1 MHDHSNHSGEKNIK
15 TTLALNICFTV
26 IEFVGGFFTNSLAIL
41 SDALHDLGDSL
52 VLGLALYAEKKS
64 KKGADAKRTFGYA
77 RLSVLSAT
85 VSGAVLIGGSLYI
98 LSEAIPRLLH
108 PESVNAGGMMI
119 LAVVGIIFN
128 ALGAWRLKKGE
139 SVNEKVLSWHLIE
152 DVLGWITVL
161 IGGALIYAFDLPILD
176 PIITICFT
184 LFILWGVIKSMREVV
199 NLLLQGVPSNT
210 NLDALRADIKNIDGV
225 LGIHDLHVWSLD
237 GKSNVLTAHV
247 VVRPQGIDDA
257 HVLQRQIKQKL
268 HDGHEI
274 EHSTIELETEK
285 TCTGDDC

>member
-1 MHDHSNHSGEKNIK
+1 MHDHNHPSGEKNIK
-15 TTLALNICFTV
+15 TALALNICFTV

-52 VLGLALYAEKKS
+52 VLGLALFAEKKS
-64 KKGADAKRTFGYA
+64 KKGADSKRTFGYA

-85 VSGAVLIGGSLYI
+85 VSGAVLIGGSLFI

-128 ALGAWRLKKGE
+128 AIGAWRLKKGE

-152 DVLGWITVL
+152 DVLGWIAVL
-161 IGGALIYAFDLPILD
+161 IGGALIYLFDLPILD

-184 LFILWGVIKSMREVV
+184 LFILWGVIRSMKEVV
-199 NLLLQGVPSNT
+199 NLLLQGVPPKT
-210 NLDALRADIKNIDGV
+210 DLDALKADIKSIDGV
-225 LGIHDLHVWSLD
+225 LGLHDLHVWSLD

-247 VVRPQGIDDA
+247 VVLPQGIDAA
-257 HVLQRQIKQKL
+257 HDIQRQIKQKL
-268 HDGHEI
+268 HDDHEI

-285 TCTGDDC
+285 TCTGNDC